1 MSMRTAGKAGDIG
14 GLVPVHR
21 VLMTAD
27 GVGGVWQYA
36 LDLSRGLMQR
46 QIEVTLAVMGPPL
59 DPSQRAEAT
68 RQGVQLLERS
78 CKLEWMDDP
87 WKDVARS
94 GQWLRSLEDT
104 IRPDLVHLNGY
115 CHAAL
120 PWRAPTVVVAH
131 SCVRSWWRAVRSEP
145 APAAWDRYSEEVSR
159 GLSAAT
165 LVVAPSDAMR
175 AALHQEY
182 APCPDV
188 RVIPNGRNLG
198 TRTPLL
204 KSDLIFAAGRVWDD
218 AKNIAALC
226 DVAADVPWPVAVA
239 GDCGASDPSR
249 PLPPVVRYLGRL
261 ATDEMREL
269 YRRASIY
276 ALPARYEPFGLSVLE
291 AAASGCA
298 LVLGDIP
305 SLRENWAD
313 AAVFVAPDDRDTLR
327 ACLQK
332 LIADPAKRELL
343 ARRARDRAAR
353 FTVDRMT
360 DLYVDAYEGVT
371 ATAAVTQLT
380 R

>member
-1 MSMRTAGKAGDIG
+1 MSMRTGGKAGDIG
-14 GLVPVHR
+14 GLRPVRR

-36 LDLSRGLMQR
+36 LDLSRGLTQR
-46 QIEVTLAVMGPPL
+46 GIEVTLAVMGPPL
-59 DPSQRAEAT
+59 DAAQRAEAT
-68 RQGVQLLERS
+68 RQGVQVLERS

-104 IRPDLVHLNGY
+104 IGPDVVHLNGY

-120 PWRAPTVVVAH
+120 PWRAPTIVVAH
-131 SCVRSWWRAVRSEP
+131 SCVRSWWRAVRREP
-145 APAAWDRYSEEVSR
+145 APAAWDRYLEEVSR

-182 APCPDV
+182 APCPEV

-198 TRTPLL
+198 ARAPLL

-218 AKNIAALC
+218 AKNITALC

-239 GDCGASDPSR
+239 GDCGAGDPSKQ
-249 PLPPVVRYLGRL
+249 LPPGVRYLGRL
-261 ATDEMREL
+261 AAEAMREL
-269 YRRASIY
+269 YQRAAIY

-327 ACLQK
+327 ACLQQ
-332 LIADPAKRELL
+332 LIADPAKRESL

-353 FTVDRMT
+353 FTVERMT
-360 DLYVDAYEGVT
+360 DLYVDAYAGLT
-371 ATAAVTQLT
+371 PTAAVAQLT